1 MTFKKRE
8 DNGGKIDPRI
18 RTEGRP
24 KGSGKKLNRGEIRDK
39 ELIALLR
46 KVKPHLAK
54 SYMEVAK
61 ILNKEEAS
69 DQNKL
74 KAAAFFD
81 SIYRAMLNDVYDIEN
96 PTEVEEVQPQQTGAV
111 FSLKMINTEDSTG
124 TEG

>member
-1 MTFKKRE
+1 MVFKKRE
-8 DNGGKIDPRI
+8 ENGGEVDPNQW
-18 RTEGRP
+18 TKGRP
-24 KGSGKKLNRGEIRDK
+24 KGSGKKLSRGDIKDK
-39 ELIALLR
+39 ELLALMR

-54 SYMEVAK
+54 AYVEVAK

-81 SIYRAMLNDVYDIEN
+81 SVYRQMVNEVYDVDNIA
-96 PTEVEEVQPQQTGAV
+96 EVEEVQPQQTGAV
-111 FSLKMINTEDSTG
+111 FSLKMINADEGTG

>member
-1 MTFKKRE
+1 MVFKKRE
-8 DNGGKIDPRI
+8 DNGGEVDPRQH
-18 RTEGRP
+18 RGGRP
-24 KGSGKKLNRGEIRDK
+24 KGSGKKLSRGDIKDK
-39 ELIALLR
+39 ELLALMR

-54 SYMEVAK
+54 AYVEVAK

-81 SIYRAMLNDVYDIEN
+81 SVYRQMVNEVYDVDNIA
-96 PTEVEEVQPQQTGAV
+96 EVEEVQPQQTGAV
-111 FSLKMINTEDSTG
+111 FSLKMINTDEGTG

>member
-1 MTFKKRE
+1 MSFKSRE
-8 DNGGKIDPRI
+8 ENGGELDSRI
-18 RTEGRP
+18 NKNGRP

-81 SIYRAMLNDVYDIEN
+81 SIYRQMINDVYDVEN
-96 PTEVEEVQPQQTGAV
+96 VNEVEEVQPQNPGV
-111 FSLKMINTEDSTG
+111 LLSLTVVDQNKTG
-124 TEG
+124 TDD

>member
-1 MTFKKRE
+1 MAFKKRE
-8 DNGGKIDPRI
+8 ENGGEIDKKIN
-18 RTEGRP
+18 TSGRP